1 MSLKLF
7 GPSNNPRLCQV
18 HLVADLLQIPVELV
32 EVGYDQ
38 CESQEHKARNPF
50 AKVPV
55 IQTTDGFLYE
65 SNAICRYLT
74 RSKLE
79 SGLYGANAFQQ
90 SLVDQWIDWTVNEL
104 DPNFM
109 TTFPQLW
116 GYVPT
121 DEDSFKSAKNIIN
134 NKLKQLETHFKN
146 STFLVGN
153 KLTIAD
159 IILIVRIAPFFTLL
173 IDEKTRKSYP
183 SLMKWFTTVTE
194 LPQFLKNFGRVRL
207 CKEAFPL
214 PKQVLQQ
221 NEQKTKDEKSKEQKP
236 KEEKPKEQKKKDEK
250 PKEQKKKDEKLKEQK
265 PKEAQKQ
272 QAQEDDEP
280 VIEKKKNP
288 LDLLPPSPFNID
300 DYKRTFFAE
309 KDIAKNIEQL
319 FSTVD
324 TQGLS
329 LWIITY
335 NKSQNE
341 GKQLILT
348 NNLMK
353 GFINQ
358 RLDQNFRKYS
368 FAIHGVYGDEPN
380 LEIRGAW
387 VWRGTEVPQEW
398 KDHVAYDYH
407 VFRRIDIQNEQDKK
421 DFTEYWVNQEEDVS
435 KVADLT
441 ARSLM
446 YFR

>member
-1 MSLKLF
+1 MSIKLY
-7 GPSNNPRLCQV
+7 GPSTNPRLNQV
-18 HLVADLLQIPVELV
+18 QLVADLLQIPVEQV
-32 EVGYDQ
+32 EVGYHE
-38 CESQEHKARNPF
+38 CESKEHLARNPF
-50 AKVPV
+50 ARIPV
-55 IQTTDGFLYE
+55 IETTDGFLYE
-65 SNAICRYLT
+65 SNAICRYLA

-79 SGLYGANAFQQ
+79 SGLYGATPFQQ
-90 SLVDQWIDWTVNEL
+90 SQVDQWIDWTINEL

-116 GYVPT
+116 GHYPAN
-121 DEDSFKSAKNIIN
+121 EDTFKTAKNIIN
-134 NKLKQLETHFKN
+134 DKLKQLEGHFKN
-146 STFLVGN
+146 SPYLVGD

-159 IILIVRIAPFFTLL
+159 VTLIVRIAPFFILL

-183 SLMKWFTTVTE
+183 SLMKWFTAVSE
-194 LPQFLKNFGRVRL
+194 LPQFKKNFGRVRL
-207 CKEAFPL
+207 CKVAFPL
-214 PKQVLQQ
+214 PKQEAQPK
-221 NEQKTKDEKSKEQKP
+221 EEKAKEQKP
-236 KEEKPKEQKKKDEK
+236 KDEK
-250 PKEQKKKDEKLKEQK
+250 PKEQKPKDEKPKEQKQKEQK
-265 PKEAQKQ
+265 PKEAEKPKEAQKQ
-272 QAQEDDEP
+272 KAQEDDEP
-280 VIEKKKNP
+280 LPEKKKNP

-300 DYKRTFFAE
+300 DYKRAFFAE
-309 KDIAKNIEQL
+309 KDIAKNIQQL
-319 FSTVD
+319 FTSVD
-324 TQGLS
+324 VQGWS
-329 LWIITY
+329 LWIVTY

-387 VWRGTEVPQEW
+387 IWRGTEVPQEW

-407 VFRRIDIQNEQDKK
+407 VFRRIDINNEQDKK
-421 DFTEYWVNQEEDVS
+421 DFTEYWVNQEEDES
-435 KVADLT
+435 KVGGLT
-441 ARSLM
+441 ARSLT

>member
-1 MSLKLF
+1 MSVKLY
-7 GPSNNPRLCQV
+7 GPSANPRLCQV
-18 HLVADLLQIPVELV
+18 HLVADLLEIPVEVV

-38 CESQEHKARNPF
+38 CESKEHLARNPF

-65 SNAICRYLT
+65 SNAICRYLA

-79 SGLYGANAFQQ
+79 SGLYGANPFQQ
-90 SLVDQWIDWTVNEL
+90 SQVDQWIDWTVNEL

-116 GYVPT
+116 GHFPVN
-121 DEDSFKSAKNIIN
+121 EDSFKSAKSIIN
-134 NKLKQLETHFKN
+134 DKLKQLEGHFKN
-146 STFLVGN
+146 SSYLVGDR
-153 KLTIAD
+153 LTIAD
-159 IILIVRIAPFFTLL
+159 VILIVRIAPFFILL
-173 IDEKTRKSYP
+173 IDEKSRKSYP
-183 SLMKWFTTVTE
+183 SLMKWFTAVTE
-194 LPQFLKNFGRVRL
+194 LPQFKKNFGRVRL
-207 CKEAFPL
+207 CKVAFPL
-214 PKQVLQQ
+214 PKQEAPTKEEKQK
-221 NEQKTKDEKSKEQKP
+221 EQKPKDEKAKEQKP
-236 KEEKPKEQKKKDEK
+236 KEEKPKEQK
-250 PKEQKKKDEKLKEQK
+250 QKEQK
-265 PKEAQKQ
+265 PKEADKPKEAQKQ
-272 QAQEDDEP
+272 KAQEDDEP
-280 VIEKKKNP
+280 APEKKKNP

-300 DYKRTFFAE
+300 DYKRAFFAE
-309 KDIAKNIEQL
+309 KDIAKNIAQL
-319 FSTVD
+319 FAQVD
-324 TQGLS
+324 TQGWS

-387 VWRGTEVPQEW
+387 IWRGIEVPQEW

-407 VFRRIDIQNEQDKK
+407 VFRRIDLNNEQDKK

-435 KVADLT
+435 KVGGLT